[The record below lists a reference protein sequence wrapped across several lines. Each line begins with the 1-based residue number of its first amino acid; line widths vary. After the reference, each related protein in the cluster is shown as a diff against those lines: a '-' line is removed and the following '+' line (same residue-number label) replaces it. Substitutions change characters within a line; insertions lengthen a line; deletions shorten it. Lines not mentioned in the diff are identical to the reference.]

1 MRVLIKEF
9 RGKLK
14 QFGFILVLMCL
25 IFSLFI
31 FSTSIQLSADFI
43 DINDG
48 VNGTNI
54 YYNTPT
60 FNWTVVSNA
69 SQYNL
74 QIANDS
80 GFTDMVVNIT
90 NINQFTFPSN
100 CAISATEIRFTLPD
114 AYALTDYKTYYCRVW
129 SYEKE

>member
-1 MRVLIKEF
+1 MFIPIKGL
-9 RGKLK
+9 RKLK
-14 QFGFILVLMCL
+14 QFKFLLVLTSL
-25 IFSLFI
+25 ILLLVI
-31 FSTSIQLSADFI
+31 FSTTIQLSADFI

-54 YYNTPT
+54 YYNNPT
-60 FNWTVVSNA
+60 FNWTAVSNA

-100 CAISATEIRFTLPD
+100 CVISATEVTFALPD
-114 AYALTDYKTYYCRVW
+114 AYALTDYKTYYCRIW

>member
-1 MRVLIKEF
+1 MIASIK
-9 RGKLK
+9 GLQKKVK
-14 QFGFILVLMCL
+14 QFKFVLVLACLLFFLFIL
-25 IFSLFI
+25 
-31 FSTSIQLSADFI
+31 STTVQLGADFI

-60 FNWTVVSNA
+60 FNWTAVSNA
-69 SQYNL
+69 SQYTL

-80 GFTDMVVNIT
+80 GFTDMVVNII

-100 CAISATEIRFTLPD
+100 CAISATEVRFTLPN
-114 AYALTDYKTYYCRVW
+114 AYALTDYKLYYCRVW
-129 SYEKE
+129 SYGKE

>member
-1 MRVLIKEF
+1 MFTSIKWF
-9 RGKLK
+9 RKLK
-14 QFGFILVLMCL
+14 QFKFLLVLASL
-25 IFSLFI
+25 ILLLVI
-31 FSTSIQLSADFI
+31 FSTTIQLSADFI

-54 YYNTPT
+54 YYNTPS
-60 FNWTVVSNA
+60 FNWTAVSNA

-100 CAISATEIRFTLPD
+100 CAISATEVRFALPN
-114 AYALTDYKTYYCRVW
+114 AYALADYKLYYCRVR